1 VHASSEEALMMN
13 TRLSG
18 IVVGV
23 DGTSAGQ
30 PAIQFAMR
38 EASRRGCG
46 LEVVTTW
53 NVAYD
58 AALGARPADPRAQA
72 GQAQE
77 AAISAALIATSAP
90 PVISRHVI
98 EGHAGITLVSI
109 ARAADYLVV
118 GTSNTDVVK
127 RALLGSVSTY
137 CIQHASC
144 PVMVVPPAKPPARR
158 TTEAS
163 SAAHIP
169 QPVR

>member
-1 VHASSEEALMMN
+1 MMN

-23 DGTSAGQ
+23 DGTSASQ

-53 NVAYD
+53 EWNVAHD
-58 AALGARPADPRAQA
+58 AALGARPAAPRAQA

-118 GTSNTDVVK
+118 GTSNTNVVK

-144 PVMVVPPAKPPARR
+144 PVMVVPQAKPPAGR

-163 SAAHIP
+163 SAPHIP